1 VKRKIIKYILLLI
14 ILFCGSLASAQT
26 ASISIFPAE
35 IRQGDPFMA
44 QIDGA
49 EISSVK
55 KITFNGK
62 KKGVFMYQDKPSA
75 LVGIDLN
82 QKAGTYKLVAELSD
96 GSIVEKNV
104 EVVLRDK
111 KEIPLGIPQKLGGNT
126 KASQKKLVTTLN
138 TEWKSLIGLKT
149 NSKALWTE
157 KFILPLKE
165 TSVGS
170 PYGNSRKTG
179 EYSIPHKGVDYRAK
193 EGTDVLSVNRGV
205 VRVAKTYRNYGKTVV
220 IDHGL
225 GLSSSYLHLSKMK
238 VKVGEVVPK
247 GKVIGLAGETG
258 YATGPH
264 LHFGIRI
271 NDITIDPVKF
281 FELFK

>member
-1 VKRKIIKYILLLI
+1 MQVKIILSIFLSFAVLA
-14 ILFCGSLASAQT
+14 CGTSVSSQT
-26 ASISIFPAE
+26 ASISIFPSE

-49 EISSVK
+49 EISSIK

-62 KKGVFMYQDKPSA
+62 KRGIFMYQEKPSA

-82 QKAGTYKLVAELSD
+82 QKPGTYKLVAEFSD

-111 KEIPLGIPQKLGGNT
+111 KEIPLGIPSKLGGNT
-126 KASQKKLVTTLN
+126 KASQEKLVTTLN

-165 TSVGS
+165 TSEIG
-170 PYGNSRKTG
+170 
-179 EYSIPHKGVDYRAK
+179 RASCR
-193 EGTDVLSVNRGV
+193 E
-205 VRVAKTYRNYGKTVV
+205 RV
-220 IDHGL
+220 
-225 GLSSSYLHLSKMK
+225 
-238 VKVGEVVPK
+238 
-247 GKVIGLAGETG
+247 
-258 YATGPH
+258 
-264 LHFGIRI
+264 
-271 NDITIDPVKF
+271 
-281 FELFK
+281 